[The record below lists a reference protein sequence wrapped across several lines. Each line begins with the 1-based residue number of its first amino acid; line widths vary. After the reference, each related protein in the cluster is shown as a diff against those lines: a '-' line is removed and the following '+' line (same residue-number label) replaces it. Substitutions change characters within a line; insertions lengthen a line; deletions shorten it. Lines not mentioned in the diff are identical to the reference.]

1 MAFLDLFRRV
11 ENVFP
16 IAITTWHTEYYSDRH
31 GKMAVL
37 GKNRAQNSRI
47 GVFDKKGDLLYNA
60 AKAAGRGDDGVQKEG
75 FRAVRSALH
84 QVVDHRVYGEACH
97 RFDACF
103 VGDVLAVGVD
113 GVDRDA

>member
-1 MAFLDLFRRV
+1 MALLRRV
-11 ENVFP
+11 ENVLRSNVT
-16 IAITTWHTEYYSDRH
+16 AWYTKHYGRTRRKW
-31 GKMAVL
+31 AVL
-37 GKNRAQNSRI
+37 GKKWAQNSRI

-60 AKAAGRGDDGVQKEG
+60 AKAAGRGDDRVQKEG
-75 FRAVRSALH
+75 FRTVRGALH

-103 VGDVLAVGVD
+103 VGDVLSVGVD